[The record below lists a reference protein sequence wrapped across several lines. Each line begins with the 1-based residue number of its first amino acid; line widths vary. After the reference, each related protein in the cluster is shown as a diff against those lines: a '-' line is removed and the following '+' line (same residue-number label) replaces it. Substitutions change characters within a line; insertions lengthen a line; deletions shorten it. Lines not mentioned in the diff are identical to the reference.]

1 MASNQKKVTFKN
13 IVVSSGPIHIPED
26 GWIYDD
32 GTGEPSTGLNTTENS
47 AVINE
52 NIDPYDPTNETNEEF
67 SPVENTCE
75 SNDDQINS
83 PRTHPSFSRSPPHSL
98 IDFQTNSRYN
108 LARDTSITIP
118 LSDSRPPLDV
128 QYSHNPFHYP
138 GGSFPTSPCSQCTPL
153 LANKKIPSIFPP
165 LLRPRNNLRID
176 LSDMREIRD
185 IRRNQLDDLSA
196 PSPSVAHRTLE
207 DSLKMNEYNNTPFSY
222 DGRLYT
228 QIRDREAYG
237 NPKTQYI
244 SIANVLTYVTLGCRL
259 QEAHLQELETYLN
272 EKMYPSHTRRM
283 GYPESIITTK
293 FNHNNCKLEAQR
305 IIHYKLS
312 DYRKLAF
319 HIMEW
324 VLLNNESKLVF
335 KK

>member
-1 MASNQKKVTFKN
+1 MATNQKKVTFKTD
-13 IVVSSGPIHIPED
+13 ITSFSSVPIPEN

-32 GTGEPSTGLNTTENS
+32 GTGESSTGLNITENS

-75 SNDDQINS
+75 SNDAQINS
-83 PRTHPSFSRSPPHSL
+83 TPSPSSPSQVH
-98 IDFQTNSRYN
+98 RYN
-108 LARDTSITIP
+108 LSCKSSNNIP
-118 LSDSRPPLDV
+118 LTYSRPPLAV
-128 QYSHNPFHYP
+128 PYSHIHHPFHYTGP
-138 GGSFPTSPCSQCTPL
+138 GRSFPTSPCEHCTPL

-165 LLRPRNNLRID
+165 PLRPRNNLRV
-176 LSDMREIRD
+176 DMRNIRD
-185 IRRNQLDDLSA
+185 RQDDLSA

-207 DSLKMNEYNNTPFSY
+207 DSLEMNAYSLEMNGYNNTPFSY

-228 QIRDREAYG
+228 QIGDREAYG

-244 SIANVLTYVTLGCRL
+244 SIANVLTYVTLGGRL
-259 QEAHLQELETYLN
+259 QEAHLHELETYLN

-312 DYRKLAF
+312 DYRRLAF

-335 KK
+335 